1 MGRIR
6 ETVLARE
13 AVHEDDL
20 LARRKVEEV
29 VTGEPPKKV
38 WMQVLIAAQIATHR
52 RHQMVEEM
60 RALRHVGTE
69 VVRYQEVAVKATM
82 KQEAE
87 ANNLFL
93 PLSRTWVNSM
103 TLFHDLCRI
112 CRSRSPDF
120 ERSEIL
126 RDSWAALKRQPDNFD
141 AWIMILTQADQSN
154 DVKLAR
160 DIYDRFLKKYP
171 YCYGFWKKY
180 AEMER
185 RHQNFSDAL
194 SVWERGIL
202 AIPLSIDLWLGFL
215 SFMRELAPQS
225 DRGIEKLRELYDRA
239 VSTAGHEFHSDRLW
253 QDYIAWEEA
262 QGEWRRVAEI
272 YDRLIRIPTALYKS
286 HMER

>member
-1 MGRIR
+1 MYF
-6 ETVLARE
+6 
-13 AVHEDDL
+13 
-20 LARRKVEEV
+20 
-29 VTGEPPKKV
+29 
-38 WMQVLIAAQIATHR
+38 Q
-52 RHQMVEEM
+52 
-60 RALRHVGTE
+60 
-69 VVRYQEVAVKATM
+69 
-82 KQEAE
+82 
-87 ANNLFL
+87 
-93 PLSRTWVNSM
+93 
-103 TLFHDLCRI
+103 
-112 CRSRSPDF
+112 
-120 ERSEIL
+120 
-126 RDSWAALKRQPDNFD
+126 
-141 AWIMILTQADQSN
+141 N

-239 VSTAGHEFHSDRLW
+239 VTTAGYEFHSDRLW

-286 HMER
+286 HIERFEAIVNMCNPIDLVSEDELKDAFDVVRRKCDIGVRKFRYSKLRLPSRKWV